1 MNKPSKRIVS
11 DGILYG
17 CYVWIMPDGRVVMD
31 EEGNYAVSRFCMKG
45 DRRAIEGL
53 RHLMKDVG
61 ISVGKPMFL
70 ENQRPVSDEQYE
82 EMIMRQ
88 KWGLTPDPLDV
99 SEAYD
104 R

>member
-1 MNKPSKRIVS
+1 MAEKRIIS
-11 DGILYG
+11 DGIPYG

-31 EEGNYAVSRFCMKG
+31 QNGNYAVSRFCMKG
-45 DRRAIEGL
+45 DRRAMDGL
-53 RHLMKDVG
+53 RNLMKDVG
-61 ISVGKPMFL
+61 VHQGRPMFL

-82 EMIMRQ
+82 EMEARMR
-88 KWGLTPDPLDV
+88 WGLTPDPLDV